1 MHEDR
6 SVKCPTCNKAFG
18 TAQGRAQHLK
28 YCMKKEAKPVVEI
41 QATDTK
47 GQIRIVTTTTNS
59 DARGQATQLTT
70 AWSRTETQSAVD
82 SIQYAR
88 W

>member
-28 YCMKKEAKPVVEI
+28 YCMKKEAKPVD
-41 QATDTK
+41 QAPSF
-47 GQIRIVTTTTNS
+47 V
-59 DARGQATQLTT
+59 AH
-70 AWSRTETQSAVD
+70 
-82 SIQYAR
+82 
-88 W
+88 